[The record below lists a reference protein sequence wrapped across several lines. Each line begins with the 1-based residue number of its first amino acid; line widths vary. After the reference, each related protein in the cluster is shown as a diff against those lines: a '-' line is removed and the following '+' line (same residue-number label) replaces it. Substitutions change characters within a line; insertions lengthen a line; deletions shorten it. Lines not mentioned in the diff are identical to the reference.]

1 MKKAKSQ
8 ASKRKAKT
16 NPKHIGFTI
25 DRRYTLDDLSKQMQ
39 RRVAVRAHHI
49 KVVIQQHNDLCDT
62 QDYWSSQKFLTK
74 KSADNMNAACLFLEH
89 TVDTMIADFN
99 LFLDKIFAQ
108 VWKKQDAR
116 KTKRKFKS
124 QSVNT
129 KKLTE
134 KVPRKKAQSQVEK
147 LLKKLHAKNKKEV
160 EKYVELLKAESKK
173 KKDFN
178 GT

>member
-116 KTKRKFKS
+116 KTKKKIQITIRQYKKVNGKS
-124 QSVNT
+124 
-129 KKLTE
+129 
-134 KVPRKKAQSQVEK
+134 
-147 LLKKLHAKNKKEV
+147 
-160 EKYVELLKAESKK
+160 SKK
-173 KKDFN
+173 KSAKPSRK
-178 GT
+178 TSKKVARKK